1 MHFSMRQMGFGFV
14 LFVLSP
20 YTTVRVR
27 KVSAP
32 VVSLLLYV
40 VLNVEK
46 NYMNKYIRT
55 ERLFYT
61 NECIRIERLLYSS
74 TTLFLNSF

>member
-1 MHFSMRQMGFGFV
+1 MHFSMRQMGSGFV
-14 LFVLSP
+14 LFVLSLYP
-20 YTTVRVR
+20 TVRVR

-40 VLNVEK
+40 VLSVEK